1 MSEFRIRM
9 ETKDGQLVQDR
20 KADVDLYYSGEAYYR
35 YRRLDEK
42 AVERTLEYDA
52 RLKGVRVVSWEAGQ
66 FSGVRAIVEWL
77 K

>member
-20 KADVDLYYSGEAYYR
+20 KDDVDMFYSGEAYYR

-42 AVERTLEYDA
+42 AVQRTLEYAPA
-52 RLKGVRVVSWEAGQ
+52 RRVYAFFPGKLVSSPASALSW
-66 FSGVRAIVEWL
+66 SG
-77 K
+77 